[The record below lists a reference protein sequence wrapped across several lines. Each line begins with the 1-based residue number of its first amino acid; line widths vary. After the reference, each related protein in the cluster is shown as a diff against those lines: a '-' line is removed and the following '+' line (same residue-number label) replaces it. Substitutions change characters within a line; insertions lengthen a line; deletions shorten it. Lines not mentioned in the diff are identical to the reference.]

1 MRAFEDFL
9 TLEASGWKGRTGT
22 ALLCDPAEAALV
34 RSVVASLAQHGDAW
48 VHALSQNGKAVAA
61 QVVLRAGAA
70 AFTWKTAYDE
80 TLGDYSPGMLLLED
94 YTAAFLAD
102 KSIERV
108 DSCSLDDTGFMSAW
122 SERQGIAHILIDA
135 RPNGSL
141 SFIVAAGLYR
151 AFLQARA
158 AAKDIYLRGRRHWKR
173 R

>member
-1 MRAFEDFL
+1 
-9 TLEASGWKGRTGT
+9 
-22 ALLCDPAEAALV
+22 
-34 RSVVASLAQHGDAW
+34 
-48 VHALSQNGKAVAA
+48 
-61 QVVLRAGAA
+61 
-70 AFTWKTAYDE
+70 
-80 TLGDYSPGMLLLED
+80 MLLLED

-151 AFLQARA
+151 TFLQARA